1 MAHPASQAFCWAA
14 GLVSIVMIG
23 CATPPRI
30 VYSPDALRAE
40 VVARSP
46 ELRPEDVIVPFELS
60 QEPIAMARALLRNG
74 REAADRVHALIDALS
89 DPEAFGLRYEWAA
102 SGTASETLERGSG
115 NCFSLSSVLVGLS
128 RAAGLRAYYVEV
140 VLDDRTWRQEAS
152 VAVQAD
158 HIATAIET
166 GEGRVYIDFSGQLSR
181 VHSVRVIDDIEAL
194 AHFYNNRGYEKIH
207 DADVDGQQVVW
218 ADVAH
223 SFEIATRVFPGLAR
237 AWNNLGVAR
246 ARLGDVA
253 GAIAAYRT
261 ALEHQS
267 GLQSAHV
274 NLAVLHLR
282 EGEYSDAAIH
292 VHAARALDPRN
303 PQIEDLLGQLPDR
316 LRNPDDS
323 IGG

>member
-14 GLVSIVMIG
+14 GLISVLSIG
-23 CATPPRI
+23 CVSPPK
-30 VYSPDALRAE
+30 VEYSPDALRDE
-40 VVARSP
+40 VASRSP

-60 QEPIAMARALLRNG
+60 QGPIAMARALLRDG
-74 REAADRVHALIDALS
+74 RVGADRVRALVDALS
-89 DPEAFGLRYEWAA
+89 DPEAFGLHYEWAA
-102 SGTASETLERGSG
+102 NGTASETLERGAG

-140 VLDDRTWRQEAS
+140 VLDDRTWRQQKS

-166 GEGRVYIDFSGQLSR
+166 AEGRHYIDFSGQLSR
-181 VHSVRVIDDIEAL
+181 IHSVRVIDDLEAL
-194 AHFYNNRGYEKIH
+194 AHYYNNSGYELIH
-207 DADVDGQQVVW
+207 DAERDGNEVVW
-218 ADVAH
+218 SEVERI
-223 SFEIATRVFPGLAR
+223 FEIATRVHPSLAR

-246 ARLGDVA
+246 SRLGDVA

-282 EGEYSDAAIH
+282 EGAYAAAAIH
-292 VHAARALDPRN
+292 VHAAQALDPRN
-303 PQIEDLLGQLPDR
+303 PQIEDLLGQLPHG
-316 LRNPDDS
+316 LRIPDDAL
-323 IGG
+323 GG